1 MREQQAAVILEVP
14 PADDACPLP
23 NNATWMSELVKALE
37 QLPED
42 WDILYLWAHGGQRG
56 RFVGPSVRVV
66 RKAAGTV
73 CYVLS
78 LKGALKVIRLA

>member
-1 MREQQAAVILEVP
+1 MI
-14 PADDACPLP
+14 
-23 NNATWMSELVKALE
+23 KALE

-42 WDILYLWAHGGQRG
+42 WDVLYLWAQGGQRG

-78 LKGALKVIRLA
+78 LQGALKIIRLAEHANEVSTGTGERRMLAHW